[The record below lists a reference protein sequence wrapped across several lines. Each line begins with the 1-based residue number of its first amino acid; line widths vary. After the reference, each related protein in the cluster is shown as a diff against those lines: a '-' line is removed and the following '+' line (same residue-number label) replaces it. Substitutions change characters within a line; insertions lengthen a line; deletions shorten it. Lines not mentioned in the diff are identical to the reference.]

1 MMNNYD
7 VVVIGAGVIGTSV
20 AYHMAKKGLKTA
32 LVERGDIASGTSSHC
47 DAVALICDKLPGIDT
62 DMGFASLQR
71 FKELKDELPYDFEF
85 VRRGCFYVFET
96 EAEAE
101 AAAGYVEE
109 QRKDGYDM
117 WMLDQKEIFEK
128 EPYLARDL
136 IGGFWSDPDAGVNPY
151 KLCFSFVEALK
162 QMGADVMPHT
172 EVLDITLENGKVS
185 GVVTDRGTLR
195 TDKVINCGGVW
206 SPMLGKMVGLDIPI
220 EPRKGLI
227 MISERGNPV
236 VHQKVQEFGYMMSKF
251 DNIKFTRPVS
261 ERVERNN
268 VAMVIEPTSA
278 DNFMLGSNREFKGY
292 NIKSEIDAMKAEAE
306 RAIRFFPIIR
316 DINCIRTY
324 AGMRP
329 FVTDHL
335 PIVSEVD
342 EVPGYYIAAGH
353 EGDGISLSA
362 ITGKLMAQMVTGQE
376 LDFNIDKLKF
386 SRFKNNGNV

>member
-85 VRRGCFYVFET
+85 VRRGCLYVFET